1 MTAAPAAA
9 VLLAALPVL
18 AVPAQGFPRD
28 LADAR
33 LPGLEQM
40 RVAIPEGAVGEH
52 SLTVYEVRSVLP
64 PRMALS
70 EVERHW
76 RRLGADV
83 VLQARSGDWHV
94 LSQRLDDRAGVRDGM
109 VAGDEP
115 GRADALPSGFE
126 TLQLRAR
133 PGGGSTGLLTRWF
146 RPESAPERDDGAGWH
161 PDALHGLLPA
171 DADGL
176 RRFASNDPDG
186 RRGSTLAAH
195 LDQDLD
201 RAETRIDRHLRRLGF
216 LPMTTGDDPRALHW
230 RDDRARFYRDGVR
243 ELLVTLHR
251 EPDGTGVVLHL
262 MEKVP

>member
-18 AVPAQGFPRD
+18 AAQAQSFPRD
-28 LADAR
+28 LPDAR

-40 RVAIPEGAVGEH
+40 RVAIPEGAIGEH
-52 SLTVYEVRSVLP
+52 SVAVYEVRSVLP
-64 PRMALS
+64 PRMVLS

-94 LSQRLDDRAGVRDGM
+94 LSQRLDDRAGVRDGI

-146 RPESAPERDDGAGWH
+146 RPESVPEPGDGAGRR
-161 PDALHGLLPA
+161 PDGLHGLLPA
-171 DADGL
+171 DAGRL
-176 RRFASNDPDG
+176 RRFTSNDPGG
-186 RRGSTLAAH
+186 RRGSMLAAH

-201 RAETRIDRHLRRLGF
+201 GAESRVDGHLRRLGF
-216 LPMTTGDDPRALHW
+216 QPMTAGDDPRALHW
-230 RDDRARFYRDGVR
+230 RDDRARFYRAGVR

-262 MEKVP
+262 MENAP